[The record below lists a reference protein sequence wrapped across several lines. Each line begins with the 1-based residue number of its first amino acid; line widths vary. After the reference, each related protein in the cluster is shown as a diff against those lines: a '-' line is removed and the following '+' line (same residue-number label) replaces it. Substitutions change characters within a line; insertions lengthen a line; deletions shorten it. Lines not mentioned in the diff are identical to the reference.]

1 MSTVHR
7 LRCLST
13 IAILGTLVLTS
24 SASAQRRIEG
34 QQVGG
39 SRLFQNPA
47 GQALGN
53 GSVNTPNGVLGN
65 DVLGQGDA
73 LDGSLEVGS
82 GGRNYRSRRM
92 NAYTYENLQAR
103 NLVVTNNVAGGRGFR
118 GDVGYLAP
126 RDFRGET
133 SDSSTYGF
141 TRDSALSSLDFV
153 NSGRS
158 KDAFNIAQGMGVFQY
173 RREFTSLP
181 EIDSVNA
188 ARRIDDAEIRLD
200 RVNPA
205 LGSVNLLATAVSPSD
220 IGLVQ
225 ASEDRSLT
233 ASSSTVRGVQY
244 RDPRERNPLG
254 IYDQSL
260 LNGVQITS
268 GNEAAGEYRPRDFEF
283 TPREKQTGR
292 IEGRLSGSQAYDEI
306 LDRVYKS
313 YENREDVQIDATTL
327 ERLRRDIDRID
338 ASITATR
345 IGDPLA
351 IRPTNTSERREGLPG
366 DRLADPG
373 LADAEDVTSDPLDLS
388 SGDQAGMEDGKE
400 TAEKTDED
408 VDLEDGRKPR
418 TVEELID
425 ALAHRSELGSVVDP
439 RMRARVA
446 EVAGQAEVAMSKGD
460 YFNAESRFDLALRL
474 SPGNPI
480 LEAGRANAQIG
491 AGLYRSAAITLG
503 SLYRK
508 HKEMM
513 DVSWAESARPSRTRL
528 SLAVQ
533 DLDKMIEEAPG
544 SASGLGLLIAY
555 IGRQVGD
562 RDLITRGLDV
572 IDDARLASLVP
583 QLRLVWLDERPF
595 TGDVD
600 DAGG

>member
-1 MSTVHR
+1 MNTVHR
-7 LRCLST
+7 FRCLST

-24 SASAQRRIEG
+24 SAFAQRRIQGER
-34 QQVGG
+34 VGG
-39 SRLFQNPA
+39 ARLFQNPA

-65 DVLGQGDA
+65 DALGQGDA

-92 NAYTYENLQAR
+92 NAYSYENLQAR

-126 RDFRGET
+126 RDFRGNT
-133 SDSSTYGF
+133 SGDSTYGF

-153 NSGRS
+153 KSGRS

-181 EIDSVNA
+181 EIGSVSA

-205 LGSVNLLATAVSPSD
+205 LGSTNLLATAVSPSD
-220 IGLVQ
+220 IGIVQ
-225 ASEDRSLT
+225 ASEDLALA

-244 RDPRERNPLG
+244 RDLRDQNPLG
-254 IYDQSL
+254 IYDQAL
-260 LNGVQITS
+260 MNGVQITS

-313 YENREDVQIDATTL
+313 YENRDDVQIDATTL
-327 ERLRRDIDRID
+327 QRLRRDIDRID

-351 IRPTNTSERREGLPG
+351 IRPTNISERREGLPG
-366 DRLADPG
+366 VSLADPG
-373 LADAEDVTSDPLDLS
+373 STDEDDFASDPLNVSD
-388 SGDQAGMEDGKE
+388 GNQTGKE

-425 ALAHRSELGSVVDP
+425 ALAHRSALGSVVDP

-446 EVAGQAEVAMSKGD
+446 EVAGQAEAAMTKGD

-491 AGLYRSAAITLG
+491 AGLYRSAAITLS

-513 DVSWAESARPSRTRL
+513 DVSWAESVRPSRTRL

-572 IDDARLASLVP
+572 IDDERLASLVP

-595 TGDVD
+595 NA
-600 DAGG
+600 DAGDSGG